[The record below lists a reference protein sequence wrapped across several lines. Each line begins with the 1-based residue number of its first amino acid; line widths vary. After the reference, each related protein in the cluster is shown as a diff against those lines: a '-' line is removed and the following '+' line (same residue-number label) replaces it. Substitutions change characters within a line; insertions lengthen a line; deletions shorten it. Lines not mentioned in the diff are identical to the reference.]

1 MKQSFFPGRSSNWKQ
16 WMAAIGGALFG
27 GIGGFISLFF
37 GFSIA
42 YRFFPEVATWI
53 FLSVFYLPLVIWLG
67 IWGVLAYISRREDSF
82 RFFSGGIIGVMV
94 FLLIHGLC
102 FARL

>member
-1 MKQSFFPGRSSNWKQ
+1 
-16 WMAAIGGALFG
+16 MAAVGGALFG

-42 YRFFPEVATWI
+42 YRSLPTDIATWV
-53 FLSVFYLPLVIWLG
+53 FLLVFYLPLVIWFG
-67 IWGVLAYISRREDSF
+67 IWGVLAYISRREPSF
-82 RFFSGGIIGVMV
+82 RFFSGGIIGVMI

-102 FARL
+102 FASLKFAP